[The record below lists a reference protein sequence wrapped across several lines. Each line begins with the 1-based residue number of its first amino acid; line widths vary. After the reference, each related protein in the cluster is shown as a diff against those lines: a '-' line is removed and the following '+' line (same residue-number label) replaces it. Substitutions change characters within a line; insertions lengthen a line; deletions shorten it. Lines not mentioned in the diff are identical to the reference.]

1 MNVWRYQICDN
12 VEIDAAVER
21 VYALA
26 SDPNLV
32 PNYAAEIDRIEV
44 VKKMSD
50 HKILVKSYLKIAGL
64 TRGFLYQYHYRSPT
78 HYSGVQQ
85 DGWLLRGYFNLS
97 FRTCATGTTV
107 SHTEGILSP
116 VPLVA
121 WLVGF
126 FYFQFMTRGGIGQEL
141 SRLKGMVERPERNG
155 DGSVDNWV

>member
-1 MNVWRYQICDN
+1 MNAWRYQICDS

-50 HKILVKSYLKIAGL
+50 HRILVKSYLKIAGL

-78 HYSGVQQ
+78 HYSGVQL

-97 FRTCATGTTV
+97 FRTSATGTTV

-126 FYFQFMTRGGIGQEL
+126 VYFQLMTRGGIGQEL

-155 DGSVDNWV
+155 EGEL

>member
-1 MNVWRYQICDN
+1 MNVWRYQICDS

-26 SDPNLV
+26 SDPEIV
-32 PNYAAEIDRIEV
+32 PSYAAEICRIEV
-44 VKKMSD
+44 VKKLSD
-50 HKILVKSYLKIAGL
+50 HRIVVKSYLKIAGL
-64 TRGFLYQYHYRSPT
+64 THAFLYQYHYRSPT

-121 WLVGF
+121 WLCGF
-126 FYFQFMTRGGIGQEL
+126 VYFQLMTRGGIGQEL
-141 SRLKGMVERPERNG
+141 SRLKGLVERRG
-155 DGSVDNWV
+155 DAEL